1 MLECIER
8 GMKSVLFI
16 KIEKKTA
23 IRSQFNIVILNDV
36 VCNYTKCH
44 QGHATLVGRRERSN
58 NTKAILNSCL

>member
-16 KIEKKTA
+16 KIGEKT

-36 VCNYTKCH
+36 VCNYINCH

-58 NTKAILNSCL
+58 NTKAISNSCL